1 MDKQNLIKI
10 SEMAALHGVS
20 RQALILYDKNGL
32 FKPVKVEGS
41 GYRYYSAEQIPR
53 LRLICLLKEIGVPL
67 AQIKEYLDAPTTA
80 GVCDLLAHRRV
91 AIERERDRLNDQ
103 LHAIDQLDHH
113 FASVAT
119 KEKNTDLP
127 QVVWIDERKVAFSP
141 FPSDRMNSRQLH
153 MTLMQ
158 AWCQLL
164 DAGVIPSGGFGALL
178 DARAAFSETPLA
190 DAGSVIVLPDETSTD
205 EMEVRTLP
213 AGEYVCM
220 YKYGMP
226 YDVEPL
232 RRLLDWME
240 KRGLRAKGPVV
251 DCCLL
256 DSLYHD
262 ERRHAD
268 FCRLEV
274 LLG

>member
-1 MDKQNLIKI
+1 
-10 SEMAALHGVS
+10 MASLHGLS
-20 RQALILYDKNGL
+20 RQTLILYDKNDL
-32 FKPVKVEGS
+32 FKPVKVEKN
-41 GYRYYSAEQIPR
+41 GYRYYSVEQIPR

-67 AQIKEYLDAPTTA
+67 AQIKEYLDAPTTTGA
-80 GVCDLLAHRRV
+80 CNLLALRRA
-91 AIERERDRLNDQ
+91 AIERERDHLDDQ
-103 LHAIDQLDHH
+103 LRAIDRLDGH
-113 FASVAT
+113 FSSVST
-119 KEKNTDLP
+119 KEKNIGLP
-127 QVVWIDERKVAFSP
+127 QVTWIEERTVAFSP
-141 FPSDRMNSRQLH
+141 FPDDKMDPRRLH

-164 DAGVIPSGGFGALL
+164 GAGIIPARGFGALL
-178 DARAAFSETPLA
+178 DARTALSERPLTG
-190 DAGSVIVLPDETSTD
+190 AGSMIVLPDEASAD
-205 EMEVRTLP
+205 AMEVRTLP

-226 YDVEPL
+226 YDVGPL
-232 RRLLDWME
+232 RRLLAWMAE
-240 KRGLRAKGPVV
+240 RGLKAKGPVV